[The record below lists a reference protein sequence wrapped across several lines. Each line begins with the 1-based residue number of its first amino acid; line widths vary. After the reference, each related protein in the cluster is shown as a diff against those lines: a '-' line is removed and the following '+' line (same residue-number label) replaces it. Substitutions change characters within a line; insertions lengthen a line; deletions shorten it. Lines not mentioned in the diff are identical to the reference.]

1 MNTGALQRSRCSRRR
16 PYNAKTRSTQEPATI
31 NQQPSTIRG
40 EAQITEF
47 GDNAI
52 NLQVRFWHA
61 PAIIE
66 ELRAIDTV
74 AESIDS
80 TLAEHGI
87 VIAFPQRTLWWGS
100 NPTDEPTQ
108 T

>member
-1 MNTGALQRSRCSRRR
+1 V
-16 PYNAKTRSTQEPATI
+16 
-31 NQQPSTIRG
+31 
-40 EAQITEF
+40 ITEF

-52 NLQVRFWHA
+52 NIQIRFWHA
-61 PAIIE
+61 PSVIE

-87 VIAFPQRTLWWGS
+87 VIAFPQRTLWWGT

-108 T
+108 TQNPTHP